1 MRAGVWTE
9 RRALRRAAVC
19 RCLHGCLVSV
29 SGRSSWSSRLA
40 CGCVSGR
47 RFLPTGSPLP
57 EEPDLG
63 SMWSHEPSNL
73 AFGCGLVRALTL
85 RASRW
90 TVTLRSYT
98 QMQCPCYTHLGV
110 YSSDRTKRRPRRPRW
125 RRRLCDCASLTWIC
139 ECDVEQLYTDAALM
153 LDASTRVV
161 AAAGSGRAS
170 STWHLHV
177 SLASSTMQMAQQP
190 CSYADLAHHRGYS
203 YRNAKPRSVAS
214 DIFLQTLI
222 QHVRLRALH

>member
-1 MRAGVWTE
+1 MRLECQCGQ
-9 RRALRRAAVC
+9 RRALRRAAVS

-29 SGRSSWSSRLA
+29 SGRSLSRLA

-57 EEPDLG
+57 KEPDRSRDTRWRDRTKRHPRCARVHCIIEQVG

-153 LDASTRVV
+153 LDASTRVE
-161 AAAGSGRAS
+161 
-170 STWHLHV
+170 
-177 SLASSTMQMAQQP
+177 
-190 CSYADLAHHRGYS
+190 
-203 YRNAKPRSVAS
+203 
-214 DIFLQTLI
+214 
-222 QHVRLRALH
+222 

>member
-1 MRAGVWTE
+1 MPYRVCGLE
-9 RRALRRAAVC
+9 CGQRGGRCAAPQYVAVFMAVS
-19 RCLHGCLVSV
+19 CLCPV
-29 SGRSSWSSRLA
+29 
-40 CGCVSGR
+40 GR
-47 RFLPTGSPLP
+47 RGRRDSRVGVYRVEDSYRPVLLYPRSPIAAAI
-57 EEPDLG
+57 PDGVTAPSGILDVRVHCVIEQVG

-190 CSYADLAHHRGYS
+190 S
-203 YRNAKPRSVAS
+203 
-214 DIFLQTLI
+214 
-222 QHVRLRALH
+222 

>member
-1 MRAGVWTE
+1 MPYRVCGLE
-9 RRALRRAAVC
+9 CGQRRALRRAAVS

-57 EEPDLG
+57 EEPDR
-63 SMWSHEPSNL
+63 SRDTRWRDRTKRHPRC
-73 AFGCGLVRALTL
+73 ARALRH
-85 RASRW
+85 RASWVDVVARTIEPCFW
-90 TVTLRSYT
+90 LWSCESVDLACFTLDCDAPQLYT
-98 QMQCPCYTHLGV
+98 DAVPVLDTHLGV

-190 CSYADLAHHRGYS
+190 S
-203 YRNAKPRSVAS
+203 
-214 DIFLQTLI
+214 
-222 QHVRLRALH
+222 